1 MVCGLVVLFAGAVA
15 AGNSWSFQ
23 TFLDGDWDL
32 ERVRGEEL
40 TRARYSLRPVR
51 GKLEGTY
58 FEYEDGRQVDDESS
72 RSNVLQVQVDFL
84 DGEGRTGSFNLA
96 KAAAGAPEQGPDF
109 QPVFDFEFGERHSGA
124 MWFSE
129 SKWLGLRGGLI
140 QFAVVGPDA
149 FVLTHAT
156 ADTDQSSVAVK
167 LTSWSATR
175 AASSRA
181 AGGSAKR
188 SLLLRW
194 GWYLLAAIAL
204 VAYRATKSKQA

>member
-1 MVCGLVVLFAGAVA
+1 MQIMVCGLVVLIAGAVA
-15 AGNSWSFQ
+15 GNPWSFQ
-23 TFLDGDWDL
+23 AFLDGDWDL
-32 ERVRGEEL
+32 ERVRGEEVM
-40 TRARYSLRPVR
+40 RARYSLRPVR

-58 FEYEDGRQVDDESS
+58 FEFEDGRQVNDESS
-72 RSNVLQVQVDFL
+72 RSNLLQVQVDFL

-96 KAAAGAPEQGPDF
+96 KDAAGAPV
-109 QPVFDFEFGERHSGA
+109 PVFDFDFGERHSGA

-129 SKWLGLRGGLI
+129 SKWLGSRDGLI

-156 ADTDQSSVAVK
+156 ANMDQSPETSVK

-175 AASSRA
+175 VASSRA
-181 AGGSAKR
+181 AGGGTKR

-194 GWYLLAAIAL
+194 GWYLVAAIVL
-204 VAYRATKSKQA
+204 VACRAAKSKQA